1 MDEKKFPVLYYD
13 LDIADLDLIYQISN
27 QLTEYFNREKV
38 PFILLPKDVMT
49 LKLLSKKEALDKL
62 RDIMKE
68 VESWEE

>member
-13 LDIADLDLIYQISN
+13 LDIADLDLVYQISN
-27 QLTEYFNREKV
+27 QLTEYFKREKV

>member
-1 MDEKKFPVLYYD
+1 MNEKKFPVLYYD
-13 LDIADLDLIYQISN
+13 LDIADVELVQQISN
-27 QLTEYFNREKV
+27 QLADYFQREKV

-62 RDIMKE
+62 KDIVKE

>member
-1 MDEKKFPVLYYD
+1 MNEKKFPVLYYD
-13 LDIADLDLIYQISN
+13 LDIADLDLVQQISN
-27 QLTEYFNREKV
+27 QLAEYFQREKV

-62 RDIMKE
+62 RDIIKE

>member
-1 MDEKKFPVLYYD
+1 MNEKKFPVLYYD
-13 LDIADLDLIYQISN
+13 LDIADLDLVQQISN
-27 QLTEYFNREKV
+27 QLAEYFQREKV

-49 LKLLSKKEALDKL
+49 LKLLSKKETLDKL

>member
-13 LDIADLDLIYQISN
+13 LDTVDVELVQTISN
-27 QLTEYFNREKV
+27 QLAEYFQREKV

>member
-1 MDEKKFPVLYYD
+1 MNEKKFPVLYYD
-13 LDIADLDLIYQISN
+13 LDIADVELVQQISN
-27 QLTEYFNREKV
+27 QLSNYFQREKI

>member
-13 LDIADLDLIYQISN
+13 LDIADLDLVQQISN
-27 QLTEYFNREKV
+27 QLAEYFQREKV